1 MKMHTE
7 EECLVKVNG
16 IKHLAT
22 QLTLEIRERGSAY
35 SIAESITAMC
45 DELIREFKEK

>member
-7 EECLVKVNG
+7 EQCKVKVQG
-16 IKHLAT
+16 IKTLAT
-22 QLTLEIRERGSAY
+22 RLQLEIKEKGSATHT
-35 SIAESITAMC
+35 AESILAMC